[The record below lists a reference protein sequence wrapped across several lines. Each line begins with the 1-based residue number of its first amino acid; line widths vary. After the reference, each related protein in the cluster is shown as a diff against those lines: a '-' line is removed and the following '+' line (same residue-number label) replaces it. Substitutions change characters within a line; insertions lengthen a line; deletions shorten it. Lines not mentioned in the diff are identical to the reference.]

1 MERIDPAASPRM
13 PSSPPSPATNLASAE
28 VPSVAGAR
36 REAIARAVAR
46 WSLRFGAASTAELEA
61 RLVSALAAPDPRA
74 TPEPLGVDAERLCLE
89 LERAHE
95 ARFGR
100 AALAAE
106 WADDEARALAASS
119 GPALARYQQKW
130 DRTFARLQR
139 AHPQRWRVAGLS
151 DDEVRDALTL
161 RLIELIVAPPA
172 DTPPGRPGKAF
183 SRCVAEAH
191 LALLRRSFRLGA
203 LPTDFAAS
211 PVLERAPSLE
221 ERCIE
226 LEADQRRTLAGERA
240 QHQLSRPQRRWLAAM
255 QHAAA
260 NGEFFA
266 SSDQLNL
273 SAAARQL
280 GKNRSSAL
288 RAYGALQACFQRE
301 LDGLD

>member
-1 MERIDPAASPRM
+1 M
-13 PSSPPSPATNLASAE
+13 PSSPPSVPPATNLTGVE
-28 VPSVAGAR
+28 GPGVVDAR
-36 REAIARAVAR
+36 REAVARAVAR
-46 WSLRFGAASTAELEA
+46 WSSRFGRASTAELEA
-61 RLVSALAAPDPRA
+61 RLGSTLAARDARA
-74 TPEPLGVDAERLCLE
+74 TPELIAVECERLCLE

-100 AALAAE
+100 AALGAE
-106 WADDEARALAASS
+106 RADDEARARAGSS

-130 DRTFARLQR
+130 DRAFARLQR

-161 RLIELIVAPPA
+161 RLIELIVAPPL
-172 DTPPGRPGKAF
+172 DIPPGRPGKAF
-183 SRCVAEAH
+183 SLCVAEAH

-203 LPTDFAAS
+203 LATDFDAT

-226 LEADQRRTLAGERA
+226 LEADQRRALAGERA
-240 QHQLSRPQRRWLAAM
+240 QNQLSRPQRRWLAAM

-260 NGEFFA
+260 DGEFFA

-280 GKNRSSAL
+280 GKDRSSAQ
-288 RAYGALQACFQRE
+288 RAYGALRECFQRE
-301 LDGLD
+301 LERLE

>member
-1 MERIDPAASPRM
+1 MERIDPAASL
-13 PSSPPSPATNLASAE
+13 TD
-28 VPSVAGAR
+28 VH

-46 WSLRFGAASTAELEA
+46 WSSRFGRASTAALQAALVSTLAAQDA
-61 RLVSALAAPDPRA
+61 RL
-74 TPEPLGVDAERLCLE
+74 TPELLAVECERLGLE

-106 WADDEARALAASS
+106 CADDEARALAGSS

-161 RLIELIVAPPA
+161 RLIELIVAPPVDA
-172 DTPPGRPGKAF
+172 PRGRPGKA
-183 SRCVAEAH
+183 SSLCVAEAH

-203 LPTDFAAS
+203 LPTDFDAT

-240 QHQLSRPQRRWLAAM
+240 RHQLNGPQRRWLAAM

-260 NGEFFA
+260 DGEFFA

-280 GKNRSSAL
+280 GKNRSSAQ
-288 RAYGALQACFQRE
+288 RAYGALQDCFQRE
-301 LDGLD
+301 LERLD

>member
-1 MERIDPAASPRM
+1 MEWIDPAAS
-13 PSSPPSPATNLASAE
+13 LADVHRQA
-28 VPSVAGAR
+28 VAL
-36 REAIARAVAR
+36 AVAR
-46 WSLRFGAASTAELEA
+46 WSSRFGRASTAELEA
-61 RLVSALAAPDPRA
+61 ALVSALAAQDARL
-74 TPEPLGVDAERLCLE
+74 TPELLAVECERLCLE

-106 WADDEARALAASS
+106 WADDEARALAGSS

-161 RLIELIVAPPA
+161 RLIELIVAPPVDA
-172 DTPPGRPGKAF
+172 PQGRPGKA
-183 SRCVAEAH
+183 SSLCVAEAH

-203 LPTDFAAS
+203 LPTDFDAT

-240 QHQLSRPQRRWLAAM
+240 QHQLNGPQRRWLAAM

-260 NGEFFA
+260 DGEFFA

-280 GKNRSSAL
+280 GKNRSSAQ
-288 RAYGALQACFQRE
+288 RAYGALQECFQRE
-301 LDGLD
+301 LERLD